1 MYKKDQRVI
10 VQLIDKIISLV
21 ALKPLHCDK
30 LGIFIE

>member
-10 VQLIDKIISLV
+10 FQVIDKIISLE

-30 LGIFIE
+30 LGISIE